1 MMKKFLFVLYALFVV
16 HISNATIY
24 AIDVLKKGTKTV
36 CLFSDVHGPTQIGV
50 QQQHQLIYWAKKL
63 NATLIVEDS
72 EDITPLNNEILPRI
86 KDEFRQPYKELFNV
100 YDQVHKNKD
109 LNKDSLPEFLTLS
122 QLARKNNVQLVNAEF
137 RHFIDWD
144 KITTRFSKIVM
155 SVVIHNL
162 KPCFP
167 QGVNN
172 YIGQLFGQIPS
183 NKMHEE
189 LSEQQK
195 KTLEDLT
202 TLLLD
207 LRLLQ
212 ATKNAETDIVFV
224 CAGAVHI
231 EKVVKILINEG
242 WRSTIQ
248 GGTKFATRWFR
259 ELRKQIPN
267 LNLKDGEHYQESVHG
282 APQKVADSIS
292 LPINIGHFFWLSCQ
306 ANSFLNAPRN
316 QQTGLIDLGDIGDEQ
331 NTANQSSWKKWAL
344 GACGVAA
351 LGVVAYVAYKNN
363 FGGWLK
369 QKLSTARRFIRY
381 LVRPKK
387 SS

>member
-16 HISNATIY
+16 HVSNATVY

-36 CLFSDVHGPTQIGV
+36 CLFSDVHGPTQIGA

-63 NATLIVEDS
+63 NATLIVEDT

-86 KDEFRQPYKELFNV
+86 QSEIRPIFNCLFNV
-100 YDQVHKNKD
+100 YDLVHKNKD
-109 LNKDSLPEFLTLS
+109 LNKNSLPEFLTLS
-122 QLARKNNVQLVNAEF
+122 QLARENNIRLVNAEF
-137 RHFIDWD
+137 RHFVGWD
-144 KITTRFSKIVM
+144 KIPAYYSKTVMRIV
-155 SVVIHNL
+155 IDNL
-162 KPCFP
+162 KSHLS
-167 QGVNN
+167 QEVNN
-172 YIGQLFGQIPS
+172 YIGQLYNQIPF
-183 NKMHEE
+183 NTIHKN
-189 LSEQQK
+189 LDKQQK
-195 KTLEDLT
+195 KSLEELT
-202 TLLLD
+202 ILLLD
-207 LRLLQ
+207 LRLFQ

-231 EKVVKILINEG
+231 QKMVNILINEG
-242 WRSTIQ
+242 WQSTIQ

-306 ANSFLNAPRN
+306 ANSFLNAPRK

-369 QKLSTARRFIRY
+369 QKLSTAQRFIRY